1 MKRSFLLLII
11 LALLLLAGALAPL
24 LKSDPGRVLINFG
37 DWTIETSVL
46 VLVAAL
52 VVLWL
57 LVQLVLWLWRM
68 PVEAARKMR
77 EQRAFNQL
85 EKGLLA
91 LTEGDWKAA
100 EKALEKS
107 ASAHGKTTARYL
119 AAAQA
124 AEGQDA
130 TERRDLYLEQAD
142 TGGSKK
148 RFLVE
153 LTRARMLLNSG
164 NRAAAL
170 PILQDLNKRRRKH
183 PQVLELLTRCY
194 RELGEWDQLQALL
207 PVLRK
212 TGVLDEGQSEDLQQE
227 ISVNKLRAATN
238 SEELQLAWK
247 QLPRAMRQNA
257 RVVEAFAAGA
267 TRLGQVDLAEA
278 AISTSLKNDWSP
290 DLVLRYGDPSSG
302 DRIKRIK
309 QCEKWLQQHPGDA
322 SLNLALGRL
331 CAAESLWGK
340 AREYMVKSLELEPS
354 SLGYDAFG
362 QLLERQGEL
371 EPAMAC
377 FRNALRMNQG
387 QAPKPLP
394 GGAARLSA
402 PQESMLQDRA
412 PGSQ

>member
-37 DWTIETSVL
+37 DWTVETSVL

-57 LVQLVLWLWRM
+57 LVQLGFWLWRM
-68 PVEAARKMR
+68 PVEAARKLR

-142 TGGSKK
+142 SGGSRK

-153 LTRARMLLNSG
+153 LTRARMLLNNG

-170 PILQDLNKRRRKH
+170 PILQDLNKHRRKH

-194 RELGEWDQLQALL
+194 RELGEWDQLQELL

-212 TGVLDEGQSEDLQQE
+212 TGVLDEAQVEELQQE
-227 ISVNKLRAATN
+227 IAVNKLRSATN
-238 SEELQLAWK
+238 TEELQLAWK
-247 QLPRAMRQNA
+247 QLPRAMRQHA
-257 RVVEAFAAGA
+257 GVVEAFAAGA
-267 TRLGQVDLAEA
+267 SRLGQVDLAEA
-278 AISTSLKNDWSP
+278 AISTSLKTDWSP
-290 DLVLRYGDPSSG
+290 ALVLRYGDPSSG

-309 QCEKWLQQHPGDA
+309 QCEKWLPQHPGDA
-322 SLNLALGRL
+322 SLHLALGRL

-387 QAPKPLP
+387 QPPKPLP
-394 GGAARLSA
+394 ASAARLSG
-402 PQESMLQDRA
+402 PQESTA
-412 PGSQ
+412 

>member
-24 LKSDPGRVLINFG
+24 LKSDPGHVLINFG

-57 LVQLVLWLWRM
+57 LVQLALWLWRM
-68 PVEAARKMR
+68 PLEAARRMR

-142 TGGSKK
+142 SGGSRK

-153 LTRARMLLNSG
+153 LTRARMLLNNG
-164 NRAAAL
+164 NRAVAL

-194 RELGEWDQLQALL
+194 RELGEWDQLQELL

-212 TGVLDEGQSEDLQQE
+212 TGVLDEAQVQDLQQE
-227 ISVNKLRAATN
+227 IAVNKLRSATN
-238 SEELQLAWK
+238 SETLQMAWK
-247 QLPRAMRQNA
+247 QLPRAIRQSA
-257 RVVEAFAAGA
+257 GVVEAFAAAA

-278 AISTSLKNDWSP
+278 AISTSLKVSP
-290 DLVLRYGDPSSG
+290 T
-302 DRIKRIK
+302 
-309 QCEKWLQQHPGDA
+309 
-322 SLNLALGRL
+322 
-331 CAAESLWGK
+331 
-340 AREYMVKSLELEPS
+340 ART
-354 SLGYDAFG
+354 
-362 QLLERQGEL
+362 
-371 EPAMAC
+371 
-377 FRNALRMNQG
+377 
-387 QAPKPLP
+387 
-394 GGAARLSA
+394 
-402 PQESMLQDRA
+402 
-412 PGSQ
+412 